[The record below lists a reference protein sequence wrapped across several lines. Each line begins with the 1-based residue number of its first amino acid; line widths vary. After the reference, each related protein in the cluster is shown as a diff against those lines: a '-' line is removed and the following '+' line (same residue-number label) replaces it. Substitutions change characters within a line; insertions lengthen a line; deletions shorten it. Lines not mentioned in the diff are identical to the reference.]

1 MDLGRTIRR
10 VMGFNTGVA
19 PAEALYGQ
27 VVNAARQPMLYNA
40 YGVPDTVDGR
50 FDMIVLHLFL
60 LIDRFSGEGR
70 QHPVLQAV
78 LEELFVDM
86 DRSLR
91 ELGAG
96 DTGVK
101 KRIHVMIDSL
111 YGRLEAYNQALKGG
125 EAEMAAALARN
136 VYRAPDAAPAGVES
150 LTGYVYRA
158 RETLAGQTEDA
169 ILAGAVQFPMG
180 EAGEPQWAGRL

>member
-1 MDLGRTIRR
+1 MDIGRTIRR

-19 PAEALYGQ
+19 PAEELYGH
-27 VVNAARQPMLYNA
+27 VVDAARQPVF
-40 YGVPDTVDGR
+40 YGDFGAPDTVDGR

-60 LIDRFSGEGR
+60 LIDRFSGEAR
-70 QHPVLQAV
+70 QHPTLQAV

-111 YGRLEAYNQALKGG
+111 YGRLEAYNGAIENG
-125 EAEMAAALARN
+125 EEAMSAALARN
-136 VYRAPDAAPAGVES
+136 VYRAPDAAPARLDG
-150 LTGYVYRA
+150 LTRYVYRA
-158 RETLAGQTEDA
+158 RETLAAQSEDA
-169 ILAGAVQFPMG
+169 ILAGEVRFPAGDAVS
-180 EAGEPQWAGRL
+180 ATS